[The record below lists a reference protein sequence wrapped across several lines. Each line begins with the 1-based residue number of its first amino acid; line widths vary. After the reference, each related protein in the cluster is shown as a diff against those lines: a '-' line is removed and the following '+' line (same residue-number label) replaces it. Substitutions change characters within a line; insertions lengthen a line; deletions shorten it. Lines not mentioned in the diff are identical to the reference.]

1 MIVNA
6 VLSAVFAFLITTEI
20 SYGNTDMNA
29 PQSSLKKTLDQR
41 SLDQRLKEFPNLY
54 IVQHPLI
61 NHKMAIVRNKSTG
74 THAFRQLLSE
84 IALLIG
90 YEVTKTLSTQEI
102 SLETPVDLTIGHMIQ
117 DKSVV
122 IVPVLRA
129 GLSMAEGLH
138 SLIPTAD
145 FAHIGLA
152 RDPNTKLPTEYL
164 FKVPPIKN
172 QKFIVVD
179 PMLATG
185 GSAAYAVSRLM
196 KAGVPSEN
204 ILFMALVVAPEGM
217 RNFQKEHP
225 TIPVFA
231 AALDDHL
238 NEHAYIVPG
247 LGDAGDRLY
256 GTE

>member
-1 MIVNA
+1 MGTTR
-6 VLSAVFAFLITTEI
+6 SFFFAFLLLNGIAYGETKMKAQTTV
-20 SYGNTDMNA
+20 S
-29 PQSSLKKTLDQR
+29 TLEQIDP
-41 SLDQRLKEFPNLY
+41 RLKEFPTLH

-61 NHKMAIVRNKSTG
+61 GHKLTLARNKTTG
-74 THAFRQLLSE
+74 THAFRELLSE

-90 YEVTKTLSTQEI
+90 YEITKSLPTQNI
-102 SLETPVDLTIGHMIQ
+102 SIETPVAPMVGTIIQ
-117 DKSVV
+117 DKSIV
-122 IVPVLRA
+122 IVPILRA
-129 GLSMAEGLH
+129 GLSMADGLH

-152 RDPNTKLPTEYL
+152 RDPNTKQPTEYL

-172 QKFIVVD
+172 QTFIVVD

-185 GSAAYAVSRLM
+185 GSAAYAVNRLI
-196 KAGVPSEN
+196 KAGVPSKN
-204 ILFMALVVAPEGM
+204 ILFMALVVVPEGM
-217 RNFQKEHP
+217 RAFQKEHP
-225 TIPVFA
+225 NIPVFA

-238 NEHAYIVPG
+238 NDHAYIIPG

>member
-1 MIVNA
+1 MRTSRSFFFVFLLTAGIAHGKVDMKSPTGVN
-6 VLSAVFAFLITTEI
+6 
-20 SYGNTDMNA
+20 M
-29 PQSSLKKTLDQR
+29 PQI
-41 SLDQRLKEFPNLY
+41 DQRLQEFPNLH

-61 NHKMAIVRNKSTG
+61 SHKLTIVRNKNTG
-74 THAFRQLLSE
+74 THSFRELLSE

-90 YEVTKTLSTQEI
+90 YEITKSLPIQPI
-102 SLETPVDLTIGHMIQ
+102 SIVTPVAPTVGNMIQ
-117 DKSVV
+117 DKSIV
-122 IVPVLRA
+122 IVPILRA
-129 GLSMAEGLH
+129 GLSMADGLH

-152 RDPNTKLPTEYL
+152 RDPNTKQPIEYL
-164 FKVPPIKN
+164 FKIPPIKN
-172 QKFIVVD
+172 QTFIVVD

-185 GSAAYAVSRLM
+185 GSAAYAVDRLI
-196 KAGVPSEN
+196 KAGVPSKN

-217 RNFQKEHP
+217 RTFQKQHP
-225 TIPVFA
+225 DVPVFA